1 MKRCGGSFAKW
12 RSFRSPLNGL
22 HSVLRQ
28 TGMHSLSPSWDFPM
42 RPVWFILEASQGT
55 YCSSAGDLVS
65 QVIACPN
72 CDKKLALSEELKGRA
87 LICPQCKGRF
97 TVPADEPPAATFGT
111 TADRAPSGCG
121 SGMDF
126 LDNLGSAPGRAAAK
140 TAAKTATPV
149 RPASARP
156 ATGKAAASPASRAA
170 ASRAKKI
177 DPMMIYIGGGV
188 AAAVLVVI
196 SWCCGHVVQGGR
208 KRGNEASRE
217 GIFGMSDSSRHQLF
231 NEMFWQ
237 STNTA
242 SARNA
247 RKSGSGWPI
256 ITNWIERT
264 QEHS

>member
-1 MKRCGGSFAKW
+1 M
-12 RSFRSPLNGL
+12 
-22 HSVLRQ
+22 
-28 TGMHSLSPSWDFPM
+28 
-42 RPVWFILEASQGT
+42 
-55 YCSSAGDLVS
+55 S

-170 ASRAKKI
+170 ASRVKKI
-177 DPMMIYIGGGV
+177 DPMMLYIGGGV

-196 SWCCGHVVQGGR
+196 VVVCVVMSSKGG
-208 KRGNEASRE
+208 GNGGTKQA
-217 GIFGMSDSSRHQLF
+217 GKVIFGMSDASRHQLF
-231 NEMFWQ
+231 NEMFVAVDQYGISKECKEEWFRLADNYKLDRKNLKSILDEGFSRADWVQ
-237 STNTA
+237 PAPSHVTNKT
-242 SARNA
+242 RGTRMEWIGQRHN
-247 RKSGSGWPI
+247 GGDPI
-256 ITNWIERT
+256 LAL
-264 QEHS
+264 